1 MVTICG
7 WVNFLGLKGPEKL
20 GKTRQAASYAIWANS
35 VADLVV
41 RDMLRLSAKRRGFH
55 QSRSLVLIYK
65 MFLVS
70 HGYRQRDAENYHTS
84 RLRHRPTRHPRH
96 RPHIDSS
103 PPINLIPP

>member
-55 QSRSLVLIYK
+55 QSKMRPLSPMIFQWLIGQHKVLCNCHARLPCPQIDIGA
-65 MFLVS
+65 M
-70 HGYRQRDAENYHTS
+70 S
-84 RLRHRPTRHPRH
+84 RLCKIGQQLLRCRTA
-96 RPHIDSS
+96 
-103 PPINLIPP
+103 